1 VTGRLGV
8 CVGPTTVRA
17 VHVRSGRIDWTG
29 EGTYETLAELRDLL
43 ARLAVEAP
51 RGTRGVRLAL
61 EPPLVQLR
69 TVPAPVLS
77 ARRADQY
84 VQLEQGRLFR
94 RNGAALVVGAKVV
107 REAPDCAWVVGAA
120 VEEPVLAAVVAGC
133 EEAGLTI
140 DDIAPSAEVVPAA
153 LPPDVPDQV
162 IDLPLERGSERVE
175 VVGGQ
180 MQRARFRGAGTDAAI
195 AWAQPLQDLN
205 GKAPIFG
212 SAYGAGLRLP
222 RLSLLPPALRR
233 RRARHRARRAAVLTA
248 IALVLWVT
256 AAGTYV
262 TRLAV
267 ADARA
272 RQALAALAPLTDSV
286 VAVRRELAGVHGATR
301 QLEQLQRGHVS
312 VLELLARLTAALDD
326 SVFLTSVSLDG
337 QGRVRVSGYAP
348 TAVRVAAALE
358 DVPGLAH
365 PVLEGSVSR
374 EGVTVRSAR
383 RDLDR
388 FTVAAQVVE
397 GR

>member
-1 VTGRLGV
+1 MTGRLGV

-17 VHVRSGRIDWTG
+17 VHVRARRIQWTG

-51 RGTRGVRLAL
+51 RDTRGVRLAL

-77 ARRADQY
+77 ARRADRY

-94 RNGAALVVGAKVV
+94 RNGAPLVVGTKVV
-107 REAPDCAWVVGAA
+107 REAADAAWVVGAA
-120 VEEPVLAAVVAGC
+120 VEEPLLAAVVAGC

-153 LPPDVPDQV
+153 LAPVAPAQV

-180 MQRARFRGAGTDAAI
+180 MQRARFRSAGTDAAI
-195 AWAQPLQDLN
+195 AWTQALQDLN
-205 GKAPIFG
+205 GKAPIFAV
-212 SAYGAGLRLP
+212 AYGAALRLP
-222 RLSLLPPALRR
+222 DLSLLPRALRQ
-233 RRARHRARRAAVLTA
+233 RRAHGRYRRAAMLMA
-248 IALVLWVT
+248 IALVVWAT

-272 RQALAALAPLTDSV
+272 RQALATLAPLTDSV
-286 VAVRRELAGVHGATR
+286 VAVRRELAGVRGATR
-301 QLEQLQRGHVS
+301 QLEQLARGRAS
-312 VLELLARLTAALDD
+312 VLQLLARLTAALDD
-326 SVFLTSVSLDG
+326 SVFLTRLSVDG
-337 QGRVRVSGYAP
+337 EGRVRVSGYAP
-348 TAVRVAAALE
+348 TAVRVVAALE

-365 PVLEGSVSR
+365 PVLEGSVTR
-374 EGVTVRSAR
+374 EGVTVRGAR

-388 FTVAAQVVE
+388 FTVAAQAVE
-397 GR
+397 ER